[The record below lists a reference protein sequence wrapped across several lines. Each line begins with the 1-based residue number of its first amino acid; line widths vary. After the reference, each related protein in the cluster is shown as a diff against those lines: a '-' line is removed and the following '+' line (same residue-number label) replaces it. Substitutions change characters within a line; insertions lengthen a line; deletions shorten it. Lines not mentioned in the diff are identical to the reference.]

1 MNSQES
7 TPSTGQLVLAAEL
20 SHRNAA
26 HAALKIE
33 TAADHELGE
42 HLQSALRVNRR
53 IGVAIGLVMAQ
64 LGFTD
69 EEAIQALRHS
79 SMDANRKLVDVAE
92 DIISASQ
99 APRNVSHG
107 WRLSAAR

>member
-1 MNSQES
+1 MNSRES
-7 TPSTGQLVLAAEL
+7 TPPTGQPVLAAEL

-33 TAADHELGE
+33 AAADHEPVE
-42 HLQSALRVNRR
+42 DFQSALRVNRR

-69 EEAIQALRHS
+69 DEAIQALRHS

-92 DIISASQ
+92 DIISASKV
-99 APRNVSHG
+99 PRNASHG
-107 WRLSAAR
+107 WRLSVAR